1 RQLDGTPWRGI
12 KQETPAAIR
21 QAWED
26 LRPMLLPMIIGV
38 TIGALIYGVV
48 PEDRLGFMAGGN
60 VWCPIPLAAELGSP
74 LYVRLET
81 MLPIALA
88 LSGAGVAIGPTFA
101 MLIGGAGAS
110 PSEVSML
117 AVVFNPNLLAT
128 FVITILR
135 AAMLAGYAMTII
147 L

>member
-1 RQLDGTPWRGI
+1 RGI

-38 TIGALIYGVV
+38 ANGAFIYGVV
-48 PEDRLGFMAGGN
+48 PEDGMGFMAGGN
-60 VWCPIPLAAELGSP
+60 VWWLIPLTAVIGIP

-81 MLPIALA
+81 MLPVDLA
-88 LSGAGVAIGPTFA
+88 LSGAGVAIGLTFA
-101 MLIGGAGAS
+101 MMIGGAGAS
-110 PSEVSML
+110 PPEVSML
-117 AVVFNPNLLAT
+117 AAVFKPKLLAT
-128 FVITILR
+128 FVITILL

>member
-1 RQLDGTPWRGI
+1 RGI

-21 QAWED
+21 QAWDD

-38 TIGALIYGVV
+38 TIGAFIYGVV

-60 VWCPIPLAAELGSP
+60 VWWLIPLAAVIGMP
-74 LYVRLET
+74 LYVRLAT
-81 MLPIALA
+81 VVAVGLA
-88 LSGAGVAIGPTFA
+88 VAGAGVAIGPIFA
-101 MLIGGAGAS
+101 MMIGGAGAS
-110 PSEVSML
+110 RQEISML
-117 AVVFNPNLLAT
+117 AAVFKPKLLAT
-128 FVITILR
+128 FVITILL